1 MGQRL
6 LLHHREDG
14 GGLRRVGFHEFHPR
28 GRIVKQLA
36 HEDGRAA
43 RAAGRFLGEDLPG
56 LEMQPHA
63 VRRALRAGQKV
74 DLRHSR
80 DGRERFA
87 AEAEGADA
95 GKVLFLRILLV
106 AWRRNAVRASSGA
119 MPQPSS
125 VMRRK
130 VIPPFCNSIV
140 IFLRPRQWNFRPAP

>member
-6 LLHHREDG
+6 LLHHGEDG

-36 HEDGRAA
+36 HENGRAA

-56 LEMQPHA
+56 LEMQSHA

-74 DLRHSR
+74 DLRHGR

-95 GKVLFLRILLV
+95 GKVLFFADLARRVAQKRRAGVVRGHAAAVVGDAQEGHSAIL
-106 AWRRNAVRASSGA
+106 
-119 MPQPSS
+119 
-125 VMRRK
+125 
-130 VIPPFCNSIV
+130 
-140 IFLRPRQWNFRPAP
+140 